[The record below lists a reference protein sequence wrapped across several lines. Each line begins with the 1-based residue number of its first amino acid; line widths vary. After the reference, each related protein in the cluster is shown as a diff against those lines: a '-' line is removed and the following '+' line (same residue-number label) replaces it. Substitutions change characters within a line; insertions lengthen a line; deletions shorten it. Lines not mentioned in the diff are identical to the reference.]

1 MLDIDHI
8 DKLYIFST
16 QGCTHGNGAI
26 ELAHLLGQ
34 PNRQTKLIVKQ
45 VVNFTVTK
53 IRNFREH
60 YLAASTQHQGSM
72 QHASYPAIVAT
83 FEDGREPIFIGGFSD
98 FKRMVF
104 GETADQKETQ
114 SKIKKTKSVF
124 NLTRN
129 GRGRATFVP
138 HRLSTSHSAQS
149 RRIAQRKSDTKQ
161 AVQPQVIASPVPQV
175 IASPVPPQVIAPAVP
190 HRLSTSHL
198 AQGRRITQRK
208 SDTKQAVQTQVIASP
223 VPQVIAPPVPP
234 QVIVPP
240 VPQATS
246 SQATS
251 SQATTY
257 ISQIRFPFWNHRF
270 KKCTIF

>member
-1 MLDIDHI
+1 MPDIDHI
-8 DKLYIFST
+8 DTLYIFST
-16 QGCTHGNGAI
+16 HGCTHGNGAI
-26 ELAHLLGQ
+26 ELAHLLAK
-34 PNRQTKLIVKQ
+34 PNRKTKFIVKQ

-60 YLAASTQHQGSM
+60 YLAASTEHQGSM

-83 FEDGREPIFIGGFSD
+83 FQDGREPIFIGGFSD

-104 GETADQKETQ
+104 CETADQKEIQ
-114 SKIKKTKSVF
+114 SKIEMTKSVF

-138 HRLSTSHSAQS
+138 HRLSTRHLAQS
-149 RRIAQRKSDTKQ
+149 RLIAQRKSNSKQ
-161 AVQPQVIASPVPQV
+161 AVQPQVIAPPVPQV
-175 IASPVPPQVIAPAVP
+175 IAPSVPQVIAPPVP
-190 HRLSTSHL
+190 
-198 AQGRRITQRK
+198 
-208 SDTKQAVQTQVIASP
+208 QVIAPSVPQVIAPP

-234 QVIVPP
+234 QVILPP
-240 VPQATS
+240 VPQATP
-246 SQATS
+246 

-257 ISQIRFPFWNHRF
+257 ISRIRFPSLNHRF